1 MLSLPPLV
9 RIFVCLRP
17 TDLLRRLFGSTSE
30 RIDPDQLHL
39 FKELLEQAQEASAA
53 AEEEPETLPRE
64 KGKGHGRQR
73 MPEDLPRTRIEH
85 DIPDEENT
93 CPNDHERVRIGEDVS
108 EQLDFTPASYFVIE
122 HVVPKYACIAPDCD
136 CGVAQ
141 ASKPAQPIEKGLAGP
156 GLLAHIITSKY
167 CDHLPLHRQEQM
179 IARHGV
185 HLSRKTLCDWVM
197 QTADVLASVI
207 DAMREK
213 VLLSK
218 VIHTDD
224 TPVRV
229 QDPKKKRTTRKAY
242 LWPYVGDGEHPYIVF
257 DYTPTRSREGPES
270 FLETFR
276 GTETEAR
283 FLQCDAYPGYN
294 GLFTDGRH
302 LHEVGCWTHA
312 RRKFFESKI
321 TEPIRANEAVLEIG
335 KLYKIEREA
344 KELEL
349 DAAER
354 CALRQ
359 EKAMSILD
367 DFHERL
373 IALNQDMLPKSSI
386 GMAAAYALR
395 NWDALTRYTTDGDLN
410 IDNNPA
416 ENAVRAIAVGRKNWL
431 FLGSDRGGRAAA
443 IHFSLIASAKRHGLD
458 PFAYLKDILRR
469 IPTHLNQKIQDLLPD
484 RWKSLEN

>member
-17 TDLLRRLFGSTSE
+17 TDLLRRLFGSTFE
-30 RIDPDQLHL
+30 RIDPDQLYL

-85 DIPDEENT
+85 DIPDEEKT
-93 CPNDHERVRIGEDVS
+93 CPNDHERVRMGEDVS

-122 HVVPKYACIAPDCD
+122 HVVSKYACIAPDCD

-197 QTADVLASVI
+197 QTADVLAPVV

-242 LWPYVGDGEHPYIVF
+242 LCPYAGDGEHPYIVF

-276 GTETEAR
+276 GTETKAR
-283 FLQCDAYPGYN
+283 FLQCDA
-294 GLFTDGRH
+294 
-302 LHEVGCWTHA
+302 
-312 RRKFFESKI
+312 
-321 TEPIRANEAVLEIG
+321 
-335 KLYKIEREA
+335 
-344 KELEL
+344 
-349 DAAER
+349 
-354 CALRQ
+354 
-359 EKAMSILD
+359 
-367 DFHERL
+367 
-373 IALNQDMLPKSSI
+373 
-386 GMAAAYALR
+386 
-395 NWDALTRYTTDGDLN
+395 
-410 IDNNPA
+410 
-416 ENAVRAIAVGRKNWL
+416 
-431 FLGSDRGGRAAA
+431 
-443 IHFSLIASAKRHGLD
+443 
-458 PFAYLKDILRR
+458 
-469 IPTHLNQKIQDLLPD
+469 
-484 RWKSLEN
+484 